1 MIVQIENTNICNA
14 KCYFCGHK
22 YMKRPQ
28 VVMAQDIF
36 EKIINECKGINNIEG
51 VFLTGLGEPL
61 LDPNIVDRV
70 KLIKKTLRVPV
81 TIYTNGTN
89 IDKYLNDLLGAGLDL
104 LYISLNAC
112 TKEKRKEIMGID
124 NFEQIDKL
132 IRNWNHNKCKIFISS
147 IPDWGLMEVGD
158 CEKMFEMYGKFVD
171 EVYYHYAANW
181 AGKIFD
187 LKFIPQNACPRPFSM
202 IHVLNDGRVALCCL
216 DIDGEVILGNN
227 ILEAINSEKLKFY
240 RQKMIEGK
248 RSELELCKN
257 CTTV

>member
-14 KCYFCGHK
+14 RCVFCGHK

-28 VVMAQDIF
+28 KIMEQSIF
-36 EKIINECKGINNIEG
+36 EKVINECKEINIEG

-70 KLIKKTLRVPV
+70 KFIKKKLKIPV

-89 IDKYLNDLLGAGLDL
+89 LNKYLDDLLNVGLDM
-104 LYISLNAC
+104 LYISLNAVN
-112 TKEKRKEIMGID
+112 KEKREQIMGID
-124 NFEQIDKL
+124 NFDYLDKL
-132 IRNWNHNKCKIFISS
+132 IRNWNHNKCKIVISS
-147 IPDWGLMEVGD
+147 VSDWGLMEVGD
-158 CEKMFEMYGKFVD
+158 CKMMYEMYGKMVD
-171 EVYYHYAANW
+171 EIYYHYAANW

-187 LKFIPQNACPRPFSM
+187 LKFIPKNACPRPFTM
-202 IHVLNDGRVALCCL
+202 IHILNDGRVALCCL
-216 DIDGEVILGNN
+216 DMDGEIILGNS
-227 ILEAINSEKLKFY
+227 ILEAMNSEKLKFY

-257 CTTV
+257 CSTV